1 MSKRSAFEPAEPIGA
16 LTRMRVNSPAPFAPI
31 APATSTA
38 SRMDTSTPR
47 AKGGRKTRKCKND
60 TTFVWANLWYK
71 NVFEKLGWIVLAKA
85 EAQDDKV
92 HAYVNDVQRL
102 YYQLDCK
109 IKDTRDHD
117 RKKDLRI
124 MHKNIKCLL
133 EHIHKDF

>member
-1 MSKRSAFEPAEPIGA
+1 MSK
-16 LTRMRVNSPAPFAPI
+16 SPEEKEFAKDGEEFIKPNI
-31 APATSTA
+31 HRPVPTKP
-38 SRMDTSTPR
+38 TPR
-47 AKGGRKTRKCKND
+47 EGGKGRKSRKCKND

-71 NVFEKLGWIVLAKA
+71 NVFEKLGWMILAKNKG
-85 EAQDDKV
+85 EHSKV

-117 RKKDLRI
+117 RKQDLRI